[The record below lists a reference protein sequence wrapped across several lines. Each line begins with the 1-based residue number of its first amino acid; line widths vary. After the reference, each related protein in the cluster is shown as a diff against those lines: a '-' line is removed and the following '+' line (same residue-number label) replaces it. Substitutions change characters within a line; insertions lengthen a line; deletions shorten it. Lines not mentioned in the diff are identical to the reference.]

1 MPGVHEEGCGKM
13 LELEA
18 GERDHPANGWVW
30 VASTVTSYYV
40 LPELESLQNSRI
52 LLIKILKDHEPLE
65 MNVGTLDG
73 VEKIM
78 EI

>member
-1 MPGVHEEGCGKM
+1 MPSIYEEGCGKV

-30 VASTVTSYYV
+30 IASTVA
-40 LPELESLQNSRI
+40 LFQFLLELESLQNSRV
-52 LLIKILKDHEPLE
+52 LLIKVLKDHEPLE
-65 MNVGTLDG
+65 MNIGTLDG
-73 VEKIM
+73 LEKIM